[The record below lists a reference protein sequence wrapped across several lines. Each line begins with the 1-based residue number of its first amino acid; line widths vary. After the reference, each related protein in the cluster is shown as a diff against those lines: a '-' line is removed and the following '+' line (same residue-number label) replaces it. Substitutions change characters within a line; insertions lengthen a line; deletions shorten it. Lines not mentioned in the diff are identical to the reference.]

1 VIAPTKMPT
10 RWTRRLAA
18 LLLVLQGL
26 AGSAVSLAHASE
38 RFTAP
43 IHIEAQHASACIA
56 LHDELRCTLCHY
68 AGSQLQAQQP
78 RTQLAAPATTDGPL
92 PSRGAAPAC
101 RPDYRT
107 APPRGPPT
115 SRS

>member
-1 VIAPTKMPT
+1 MIVLTTTPTP
-10 RWTRRLAA
+10 WTRTLAA

-38 RFTAP
+38 RLSAP
-43 IHIEAQHASACIA
+43 IHVEAQHASACIA

-78 RTQLAAPATTDGPL
+78 PTQLSAATPTERPRPRPRAAPV
-92 PSRGAAPAC
+92 C
-101 RPDYRT
+101 RADRRST
-107 APPRGPPT
+107 PPRGPPA

>member
-1 VIAPTKMPT
+1 VIAATTMPT
-10 RWTRRLAA
+10 RWTRSLAA
-18 LLLVLQGL
+18 LLLGLQAL
-26 AGSAVSLAHASE
+26 AGGAVSLAHASE
-38 RFTAP
+38 RLSAP

-78 RTQLAAPATTDGPL
+78 RTQPGAAAATDGPL
-92 PSRGAAPAC
+92 PRPRATPVYRGD
-101 RPDYRT
+101 RRT
-107 APPRGPPT
+107 APPRGPPA

>member
-1 VIAPTKMPT
+1 MIALTTTRT

-38 RFTAP
+38 RLSAP

-78 RTQLAAPATTDGPL
+78 RTQLAAPAPTDGPL
-92 PSRGAAPAC
+92 PNRGAAPAC
-101 RPDYRT
+101 RPDRRT
-107 APPRGPPT
+107 ASPRGPPT

>member
-1 VIAPTKMPT
+1 VIALTTTRT
-10 RWTRRLAA
+10 RWTRSLAA

-38 RFTAP
+38 RLSAP

-68 AGSQLQAQQP
+68 AGSQVYSQRP
-78 RTQLAAPATTDGPL
+78 RTELAAPAPTDGPL

-101 RPDYRT
+101 RADRRT
-107 APPRGPPT
+107 AAPRGPPT

>member
-1 VIAPTKMPT
+1 VIAPTTMPT

-38 RFTAP
+38 PFSAP
-43 IHIEAQHASACIA
+43 IHIEAQHASASIA
-56 LHDELRCTLCHY
+56 LPDALRCALCHY

-78 RTQLAAPATTDGPL
+78 RMQLAAPVTTDGPL

>member
-1 VIAPTKMPT
+1 VIAPTTMPT
-10 RWTRRLAA
+10 RWTRSLAA

-38 RFTAP
+38 PFSAP

-56 LHDELRCTLCHY
+56 LHDELRCALCHY

-78 RTQLAAPATTDGPL
+78 RMQLAAPVTTDGPL

>member
-1 VIAPTKMPT
+1 MIAATTMPT
-10 RWTRRLAA
+10 RWTRSLAA
-18 LLLVLQGL
+18 LLLGLQAL
-26 AGSAVSLAHASE
+26 AGGAVSLAHASE
-38 RFTAP
+38 RLSAP
-43 IHIEAQHASACIA
+43 IHIEAQHATACIA

-78 RTQLAAPATTDGPL
+78 RTQLAAPAATDGPL

-101 RPDYRT
+101 RPDHRT

>member
-1 VIAPTKMPT
+1 MIALTTTRT
-10 RWTRRLAA
+10 RWTRSLAA

-38 RFTAP
+38 RLSAP

-68 AGSQLQAQQP
+68 AGSQVYSQRP
-78 RTQLAAPATTDGPL
+78 RTELAAPAPTDGPL
-92 PSRGAAPAC
+92 HRRGAAQTC
-101 RPDYRT
+101 RADRRT
-107 APPRGPPT
+107 ASPRAPPT

>member
-1 VIAPTKMPT
+1 MSS

-18 LLLVLQGL
+18 LRLVLQGL
-26 AGSAVSLAHASE
+26 TGSAVSLAHASE
-38 RFTAP
+38 RLSAP

-78 RTQLAAPATTDGPL
+78 RTQLGAPAATDRPLPRLRAAPVYRAD
-92 PSRGAAPAC
+92 R
-101 RPDYRT
+101 RT
-107 APPRGPPT
+107 APPRGPPA
-115 SRS
+115 SRQ